1 MGEDEDYEEEIE
13 EAFEE
18 EVLPYIRGG
27 EDRRK
32 RGSWSGVDID

>member
-1 MGEDEDYEEEIE
+1 MGDENYE
-13 EAFEE
+13 EE

-32 RGSWSGVDID
+32 RGSWSGVVID